1 MLLYTPQSESPND
14 LINYCSASI
23 TSIYF
28 YGNLIILF
36 NLSAALH
43 SSSMPHIQVV
53 GVYWN
58 YVSGKN
64 IKIVALSYR
73 RWYIQIGTA
82 IKQKQKKKKDINF
95 NFHRL
100 RHVPL

>member
-1 MLLYTPQSESPND
+1 MIY

-28 YGNLIILF
+28 YGNLILF

-43 SSSMPHIQVV
+43 SRSMPHIQVV

-64 IKIVALSYR
+64 IKIIGLSDR

-82 IKQKQKKKKDINF
+82 IKQKRKKEK
-95 NFHRL
+95 RY
-100 RHVPL
+100 

>member
-1 MLLYTPQSESPND
+1 
-14 LINYCSASI
+14 
-23 TSIYF
+23 
-28 YGNLIILF
+28 
-36 NLSAALH
+36 
-43 SSSMPHIQVV
+43 MPHIQVV

-64 IKIVALSYR
+64 IKINITYQKKKKYIKIIALSYR